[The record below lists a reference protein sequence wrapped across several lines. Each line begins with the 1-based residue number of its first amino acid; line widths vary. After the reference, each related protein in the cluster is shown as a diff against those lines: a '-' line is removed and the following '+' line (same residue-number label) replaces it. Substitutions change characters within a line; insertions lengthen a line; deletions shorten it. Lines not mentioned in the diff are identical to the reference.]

1 MEPDMKIT
9 FSTQSLSL
17 RAILTRTLIL
27 STMLGLSACGGSDD
41 QPEQSKS
48 YIQFYNAAATSAN
61 PEVRLDDA
69 SISSARF
76 ANATNVIAVDSA
88 SPFRSRQYLTPA

>member
-1 MEPDMKIT
+1 
-9 FSTQSLSL
+9 
-17 RAILTRTLIL
+17 
-27 STMLGLSACGGSDD
+27 MLGLSACGGSDD

-88 SPFRSRQYLTPA
+88 SYTLDFQETGASSPLLSAEFNLTEDQKHLLILTE